1 MKQMLKRSYWLVAGL
16 LALMIVGPAH
26 AQAPTIS
33 WLTFMGGAGN
43 DQVERVVV
51 DSSGNQYIV
60 GLSTAAWGSPVR
72 AYSSGWDVSV
82 IKLDSTGALVWHTF
96 LGGTSNDQGNG
107 IALDNS
113 GNIYVTGTSF
123 GPWGSPLVGYTAGNT
138 EGYVAKLNSNGVLQW
153 HTFFGSSN
161 AELGLDIAVDGNNN
175 VYVTGASNQSWG
187 TPINPPAGN
196 HEGLAVKFD
205 ANGTLLWN
213 TYFGGSATDAGHRIT
228 VDSNANVY
236 ITGETNSSWGTP
248 INAYGGGRDSYVVKL
263 DTNGIRQWNTFLG
276 GSGTDTGDGGIAV
289 DSSGNVYASGRAGG
303 TWGTP
308 VSPYSGGA
316 FELYL
321 AKLDNNGNGLW
332 HTFAGVGSTFA
343 SRQLVVD
350 GSGMIHQAGY
360 SNDTWG
366 TPDNPHSGS
375 GNFDGYIA
383 TFDTN
388 GVLQANTFLGGAGF
402 DTATGFAQDSN
413 GDFYVAGLSTATW
426 GTPLNAYVSG
436 EDVFVAK
443 FDGPALGAS
452 LTVSP
457 APGEVYPGDTTTVD
471 LLVSGAV
478 DMAGLQADCVVDPA
492 NMTIQSGS
500 FASSDMYTN
509 TLVGGNSVDT
519 PTGSWFGGLSL
530 RAPADPLTGNATFA
544 TLTYQAITVGSHSV
558 NCTSLAADNNG
569 FSQATTD
576 VPGDIT
582 IIEFGTF
589 SGTVEYQGRT
599 DHSNIAVD
607 STSEPAGATATS
619 GTTDNVGLANLTM
632 VRTGSYDIEADAD
645 LYLPN
650 CLTIN
655 GLGAQETVLP
665 ATTLKGGDATN
676 DNRIRIAD
684 ATLIGTHFGNTVAGG
699 ADPNTDINADGVV
712 NVQDLAILGG
722 NFGLTNCQAW

>member
-1 MKQMLKRSYWLVAGL
+1 MKQMLRRSYWLIAGI

-33 WLTFMGGAGN
+33 WNTFMGGTGD
-43 DQVERVVV
+43 DQARGIVI
-51 DSSGNQYIV
+51 DNSGNQYIV

-82 IKLDSTGALVWHTF
+82 IKLDSSGTLMWHTF
-96 LGGTSNDQGNG
+96 LGGTSNDEGNG

-161 AELGLDIAVDGNNN
+161 SEMGLDVAVDGNNN
-175 VYVTGASNQSWG
+175 VYVAGRGNQPWG

-196 HEGLAVKFD
+196 HEGLVVKFD
-205 ANGTLLWN
+205 TNGTLLWN
-213 TYFGGSATDAGHRIT
+213 TYFGGSAVDIGSRIT
-228 VDSNANVY
+228 VDSSANVY
-236 ITGETNSSWGTP
+236 VTGESRGSWGTP
-248 INAYGGGRDSYVVKL
+248 IIAYSGVREGTIVKF

-276 GSGTDTGDGGIAV
+276 GSTIDGDQAIAV
-289 DSSGNVYASGRAGG
+289 DNSGNIYTSGRSLNA
-303 TWGTP
+303 WGTP
-308 VSPYSGGA
+308 INPYSGSGS
-316 FELYL
+316 EVYL
-321 AKLDNNGNGLW
+321 AKLDNNGNRLW
-332 HTFAGVGSTFA
+332 HTFAGVGSLA
-343 SRQLVVD
+343 SRELVVD
-350 GSGMIHQAGY
+350 GNGTIYQVGH
-360 SNDTWG
+360 SNASWG

-375 GNFDGYIA
+375 GNFDAFIA

-388 GVLQANTFLGGAGF
+388 GALQANTFFGG
-402 DTATGFAQDSN
+402 TGIDSARGGIAMDSN
-413 GDFYVAGLSTATW
+413 GDLYVAGISDATW
-426 GTPLNAYVSG
+426 GTPLNAYIG
-436 EDVFVAK
+436 GNDMYVAK

-457 APGEVYPGDTTTVD
+457 AAGEVYPGDTTTVD
-471 LLVSGAV
+471 LLISDAV
-478 DMAGLQADCVVDPA
+478 DMAGFQADCVVDPA

-509 TLVGGNSVDT
+509 TLVGGNSVDA

-558 NCTSLAADNNG
+558 NCTSLAADNDG

-619 GTTDNVGLANLTM
+619 DTTDNVGLANLTM

-665 ATTLKGGDATN
+665 PTTLKGGDATN

-699 ADPNTDINADGVV
+699 ADPNADINADGVV
-712 NVQDLAILGG
+712 NIQDLAILGG